1 MKCAH
6 ANLFVCHAEPL
17 ICAWHRTSPKER
29 AYSLKKS
36 LNLTKPLEFVCN
48 MFYGCF

>member
-29 AYSLKKS
+29 AYSLKKIPKS
-36 LNLTKPLEFVCN
+36 
-48 MFYGCF
+48 Y